1 MFPNLL
7 EKAKTGSWSLNPKT
21 NASSIFFYLL
31 ILFLPTQLGKHFWP
45 DFSYVYGLRIDYL
58 SPTLYFTDILII
70 LLLASWFAENLRSIR
85 HKTINKSTI
94 VKLFPFSVIV
104 LFLLLG
110 VFLSKNSLSG
120 WYGFLKLLE
129 FTGLG
134 LYAAKNF
141 RKANATVL
149 FSCFILGVIFE
160 SLLAFFQY
168 INQGSLGGI
177 FYFLGERAFNG
188 QTPGVANA
196 SINGQLIL
204 RPYATFSHPNVLAAY
219 LLVFMLLIIYYSKKM
234 FFKFQN
240 FFLLLTLTIGSA
252 GLFLSMGRVAI
263 VFWIFS
269 LGVILFRRVYKKN
282 IYTFFWT
289 NRIFSFIFLTVIV
302 SLFFFPVGMR
312 FLDFNLADQTVV
324 QRETLIQDSLVIF
337 WQNPVFGTGLNNFL
351 ANLPKVQNQLH
362 QEIYL
367 QPVHNIFLLV
377 LTETGIAGLLLSIY
391 FFFLTYKRIEKNKN
405 TELYLLFFAIIFLG
419 MFDHYFLTLQQGQI
433 MLSLLLGLFW
443 GLGQKDKKLLK

>member
-1 MFPNLL
+1 M
-7 EKAKTGSWSLNPKT
+7 LNPKT
-21 NASSIFFYLL
+21 KASSIFFYLL
-31 ILFLPTQLGKHFWP
+31 ILFLPTQFGKHFWP
-45 DFSYVYGLRIDYL
+45 NFSYVYGLRIDYL

-70 LLLASWFAENLRSIR
+70 LLLALWLAENLRTIR
-85 HKTINKSTI
+85 YKTISKKTV
-94 VKLFPFSVIV
+94 VKLLPFPVIV
-104 LFLLLG
+104 LFLFLG
-110 VFLSKNSLSG
+110 IIFSKNSLSG
-120 WYGFLKLLE
+120 WYGFLKLFE
-129 FTGLG
+129 FVGLG

-141 RKANATVL
+141 RKANGTVL

-168 INQGSLGGI
+168 ISQGSLGGM

-188 QTPGVANA
+188 QTPGIANA

-219 LLVFMLLIIYYSKKM
+219 LLVFMILIIYYSKKIY
-234 FFKFQN
+234 FKFQN
-240 FFLLLTLTIGSA
+240 VFLLLALTIGSA
-252 GLFLSMGRVAI
+252 GLFLSMGRVSI

-269 LGVILFRRVYKKN
+269 LGVILFRRIYKKN
-282 IYTFFWT
+282 IYSFFWT
-289 NRIFSFIFLTVIV
+289 NRIFSFVFLAVIV
-302 SLFFFPVGMR
+302 SLFFFPVGIR

-324 QRETLIQDSLVIF
+324 QRETLIQDSLVMF

-351 ANLPKVQNQLH
+351 VNLPKVQNQLH

-367 QPVHNIFLLV
+367 QPVHNIFLLI
-377 LTETGIAGLLLSIY
+377 LSETGIAGLFLTIY
-391 FFFLTYKRIEKNKN
+391 FLILTYKKIEKNKN
-405 TELYLLFFAIIFLG
+405 IELYLLFFAIIFLG

-443 GLGQKDKKLLK
+443 S

>member
-1 MFPNLL
+1 M
-7 EKAKTGSWSLNPKT
+7 EKVKTGSWSLNPKT
-21 NASSIFFYLL
+21 KASSIFFYLL
-31 ILFLPTQLGKHFWP
+31 ILFLPTQFGKHFWP

-70 LLLASWFAENLRSIR
+70 LLLVFWLAENLKNIR
-85 HKTINKSTI
+85 HKIISKDTV
-94 VKLFPFSVIV
+94 VKLTPLIVAVMLIFSGIM
-104 LFLLLG
+104 
-110 VFLSKNSLSG
+110 LSKDPLSG
-120 WYGFLKLLE
+120 WYGFVKLSE
-129 FTGLG
+129 FVGLG
-134 LYAAKNF
+134 FYAAKNF
-141 RKANATVL
+141 RKANGTVL
-149 FSCFILGVIFE
+149 FSCFILGIVFE

-168 INQGSLGGI
+168 IGQGSLGGI

-188 QTPGVANA
+188 QTPGIANA

-219 LLVFMLLIIYYSKKM
+219 LLVFMILTIYYSKKTY
-234 FFKFQN
+234 FKFQN
-240 FFLLLTLTIGSA
+240 AFLLLSLTIGSA

-269 LGVILFRRVYKKN
+269 LGVVIFRRVYKKN
-282 IYTFFWT
+282 IYSFFWT
-289 NRIFSFIFLTVIV
+289 NRIFSLIFLAVIV
-302 SLFFFPVGMR
+302 SLFFFPVGIR

-324 QRETLIQDSLVIF
+324 QRETLTQDSLVMF

-377 LTETGIAGLLLSIY
+377 LTETGIAGLLLTIY
-391 FFFLTYKRIEKNKN
+391 FFFLTYKRIEINKN
-405 TELYLLFFAIIFLG
+405 AELYLLFFAIIFLG

-443 GLGQKDKKLLK
+443 GLGQKDKMLLK